1 MKRLPQLFIFAAVT
15 LSFSHAEEE
24 PQPRPF
30 THKVAADFGKCPDG
44 HKALVDVP
52 IVYGHVGP
60 LYKKPED
67 YTEDD
72 RKLRDRRD
80 RGEIVFGGDILHEHS
95 PKSQVVCRQCGFRFH
110 PSDMP
115 IEFPEMAF
123 WARNSNK
130 PDDFR
135 IKLSK
140 ELLEFPRMGA
150 QEGTLTYSQSLSP
163 DGGELD
169 SESVSFHTSMPIE
182 DVLTSVRGWLKARG
196 GDPDD
201 LERIKDAYAHHTYSY
216 RAGGVMVSIQV
227 DTYWE
232 PGKITVSLLLNK
244 VNANKARLDNPLPRP
259 ESDSQGDDKPQPESE
274 GRSR

>member
-1 MKRLPQLFIFAAVT
+1 
-15 LSFSHAEEE
+15 
-24 PQPRPF
+24 
-30 THKVAADFGKCPDG
+30 
-44 HKALVDVP
+44 
-52 IVYGHVGP
+52 
-60 LYKKPED
+60 
-67 YTEDD
+67 
-72 RKLRDRRD
+72 
-80 RGEIVFGGDILHEHS
+80 
-95 PKSQVVCRQCGFRFH
+95 
-110 PSDMP
+110 MP

-163 DGGELD
+163 DGGQLD

-201 LERIKDAYAHHTYSY
+201 LERIEDAYAHHTYSY
-216 RAGGVMVSIQV
+216 RAGGVMVSIQD

-232 PGKITVSLLLNK
+232 PGKIAVSLLLNK
-244 VNANKARLDNPLPRP
+244 DNANKARLDNPLPRP